1 MSRYL
6 REGQKNL
13 VAKLPNYKLEDV
25 RLKIIQNRDNT
36 SDIAGQLGE
45 KIKAGIL
52 EDLYVKNA
60 EQLQNKDQQIRF
72 LEDQLVE
79 YKKDSIP
86 FSSLKEELQ
95 IQYEDLKMFAY
106 SKAIVANVG
115 ANSVDTVPTL
125 LVRWTEGVQEEIL
138 IKKEEKISKWLSVRL
153 GLDSVNVIRY

>member
-1 MSRYL
+1 
-6 REGQKNL
+6 
-13 VAKLPNYKLEDV
+13 
-25 RLKIIQNRDNT
+25 
-36 SDIAGQLGE
+36 
-45 KIKAGIL
+45 
-52 EDLYVKNA
+52 
-60 EQLQNKDQQIRF
+60 
-72 LEDQLVE
+72 VE

-86 FSSLKEELQ
+86 FSSLKEELK